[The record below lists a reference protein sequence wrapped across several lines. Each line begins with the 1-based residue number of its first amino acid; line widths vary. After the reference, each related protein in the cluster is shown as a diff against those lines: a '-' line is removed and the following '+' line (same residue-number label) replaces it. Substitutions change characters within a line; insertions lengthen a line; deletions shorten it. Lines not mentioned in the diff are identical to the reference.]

1 MLAPV
6 SVQNPRL
13 AVCAFALSLGVT
25 LALAAPT
32 SAQGLSIGW
41 RDCRSGNGIGGTDED
56 PDCTPNFNP
65 LSLFPAIRLASRVDS
80 VFAMELVIDVD
91 VATDSLPPWW
101 HVEAGGGLPSERLV
115 REHRAAP
122 QLPGRLGGAGR
133 GVRAGLDPG
142 LPRGLAPARATPRGG
157 RGAARAHGHA
167 RGERLLLGL
176 PRRAGAHRPER
187 LRRLYISLLPGVQF
201 SAHPP
206 PAG

>member
-65 LSLFPAIRLASRVDS
+65 LSLFPAIRLASRVDRS
-80 VFAMELVIDVD
+80 EEHTSELQSPHVTSYAVFCLKQKKGTTA
-91 VATDSLPPWW
+91 
-101 HVEAGGGLPSERLV
+101 
-115 REHRAAP
+115 
-122 QLPGRLGGAGR
+122 
-133 GVRAGLDPG
+133 
-142 LPRGLAPARATPRGG
+142 
-157 RGAARAHGHA
+157 
-167 RGERLLLGL
+167 
-176 PRRAGAHRPER
+176 
-187 LRRLYISLLPGVQF
+187 
-201 SAHPP
+201 
-206 PAG
+206 